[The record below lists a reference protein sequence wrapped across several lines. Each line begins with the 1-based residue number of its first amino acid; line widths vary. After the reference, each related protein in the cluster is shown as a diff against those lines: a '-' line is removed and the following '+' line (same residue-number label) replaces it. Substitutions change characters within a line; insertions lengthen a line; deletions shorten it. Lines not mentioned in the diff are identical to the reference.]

1 MTSQNGSGIGPTGTH
16 AQRFHK
22 MEEVYELLA
31 LGRVAILNRR
41 QKPKQ
46 KKNKTVSHSCHF
58 FIPVSKATGSGRKV
72 SKASCHLTGSHEIP
86 PPSLGPTVM
95 NWANHKGPV
104 WKEKGRAE
112 ESNKPAS
119 AAALCGLRA
128 AEVSCSQCVQPLH
141 LR

>member
-1 MTSQNGSGIGPTGTH
+1 MKSQNGSGIGPTGTH
-16 AQRFHK
+16 TQKFHK

-41 QKPKQ
+41 QKQ
-46 KKNKTVSHSCHF
+46 KTRLFLTVVIF

-86 PPSLGPTVM
+86 PPSLGPTMM

>member
-1 MTSQNGSGIGPTGTH
+1 MKSQNGSGIGPTGTH

-41 QKPKQ
+41 QKQ
-46 KKNKTVSHSCHF
+46 KTRLFLTVVIF
-58 FIPVSKATGSGRKV
+58 FIPLSKATGSGRKV

-86 PPSLGPTVM
+86 PPSLGPAVM
-95 NWANHKGPV
+95 NWANRKGPV

>member
-1 MTSQNGSGIGPTGTH
+1 MKSQDGSGIGPTGTH

-22 MEEVYELLA
+22 MEEVYELLS

-41 QKPKQ
+41 QKQ
-46 KKNKTVSHSCHF
+46 KTRLFLTVVIF

-95 NWANHKGPV
+95 NWANYKGPV